1 MTTADEFEAAYGSP
15 VFQTTFQALA
25 EGLDGNGI
33 LDAGDLAVTAG
44 SSSNTLD
51 VAATTRGLWYDGG
64 LYTYAGATDA
74 LTLSSNTSGSPRWD
88 LVYFDTGTSS
98 PAVREGTPATKPDLP
113 KLQAGEFA
121 LAAVYLPDGTT
132 DVTDSEISDYR
143 VHGQAAE
150 ETWFEDSPGEFSS
163 STVEGAFTEVIRKAG
178 NDPLN
183 GPLDLSSFTGTA
195 PFDLGD
201 DPGAFGQIV
210 DATATSGLSAGT
222 EVSYTFALDSTT
234 VLQIYAEADGG
245 GGLQN
250 VRVNLSNSDLYA
262 GSTQIYDSS
271 ADEILQDRLGG
282 PPGSLTSYPLPIGD
296 LDSPYPLPSIT
307 DMDADGTDLIDSTGP
322 GVLYDAST
330 GLFPRGVL
338 DDERTTS
345 GLKTANYTTSGEEV
359 ITVDTSGGT
368 VTITLASADTNSGN
382 VVTIVDAGGAAET
395 NNISVDTEGSET
407 IDGATSKTIAKN
419 YGGLVLISDGTNWF
433 TASGSAASGGVN
445 VEDNGGAVLS
455 GATGLDFGTDL
466 SATDN
471 GDGTV
476 TIDSDAAGVTVL
488 STGTFTHT
496 GGSASS
502 TTVAAV
508 TTDET
513 TNLYV
518 EVGVDADPSFSAD
531 YAWSYSWGEAWDDS
545 AQEKDVTIN
554 ATWDTDP
561 GSGNDVTLDYRIYT
575 LDVSVSKSEVQNLVD
590 SPNGHVPTALLEDTE
605 SVEIS
610 VPVPDGENL
619 KVYRWGAFKISDGT
633 APTGLQ
639 VQLLDGSD
647 TVQASENTVNTE
659 NTSSPVA
666 SYGNATGSLSIFKL
680 RVDNAT
686 GNAYT
691 TDGVGGLFAYVV
703 E

>member
-1 MTTADEFEAAYGSP
+1 MTTSDRFAVENGDPA
-15 VFQTTFQALA
+15 FQLTFQAFA

-33 LDAGDLAVTAG
+33 LDSGDLQVTAG
-44 SSSNTLD
+44 TNTNSLD
-51 VAATTRGLWYDGG
+51 VAATTRGLWYNGT
-64 LYTYAGATDA
+64 LFTYAGGTNVVS
-74 LTLSSNTSGSPRWD
+74 LSENTSGSPRWD
-88 LVYFDTGTSS
+88 LIYFDTTDST
-98 PAVREGTPATKPDLP
+98 PKAREGTPATKPVVPD
-113 KLQAGEFA
+113 LQADEFP
-121 LAAVYLPDGTT
+121 LAVVYLPDGTT
-132 DVTDSEISDYR
+132 DVTDSQIKNYR
-143 VHGQAAE
+143 VHGSEAE
-150 ETWFEDSPGEFSS
+150 ETRLDDSAGEYSS
-163 STVEGAFTEVIRKAG
+163 STVEGALTEVIRQAG

-183 GPLDLSSFTGTA
+183 GPLDLSSFSGVS

-262 GSTQIYDSS
+262 GSTQIYD
-271 ADEILQDRLGG
+271 
-282 PPGSLTSYPLPIGD
+282 
-296 LDSPYPLPSIT
+296 
-307 DMDADGTDLIDSTGP
+307 
-322 GVLYDAST
+322 ASE
-330 GLFPRGVL
+330 GLFPRAVL
-338 DDERTTS
+338 DDERLSS
-345 GLKTANYTTSGEEV
+345 GLKTSDYTTSEDEIVLGDTSSGTVTISLASADANEGNIV
-359 ITVDTSGGT
+359 TVVDAGGSAGTNAITVDT
-368 VTITLASADTNSGN
+368 
-382 VVTIVDAGGAAET
+382 
-395 NNISVDTEGSET
+395 EGFEA
-407 IDGATSKTIAKN
+407 IDGASSKTIEN
-419 YGGLVLISDGTNWF
+419 DYGGLVLLSDGSNWF
-433 TASGSAASGGVN
+433 TASGSATGGRVG

-476 TIDSDAAGVTVL
+476 TVDSDAAGVTVL

-531 YAWSYSWGEAWDDS
+531 YAWSYSWGEAWDDF
-545 AQEKDVTIN
+545 AQEKGVTIN

-590 SPNGHVPTALLEDTE
+590 SPNGDVPTALLEDTE

-610 VPVPDGENL
+610 VPVPDGETL
-619 KVYRWGAFKISDGT
+619 KIYRWGAYLISDGT

-639 VQLLDGSD
+639 VQLLDGGD
-647 TVQASENTVNTE
+647 TVQASENTQNTE

-666 SYGNATGSLSIFKL
+666 SYKNATGSLSVFKL
-680 RVDNAT
+680 RVNNGT
-686 GNAYT
+686 GNGYT